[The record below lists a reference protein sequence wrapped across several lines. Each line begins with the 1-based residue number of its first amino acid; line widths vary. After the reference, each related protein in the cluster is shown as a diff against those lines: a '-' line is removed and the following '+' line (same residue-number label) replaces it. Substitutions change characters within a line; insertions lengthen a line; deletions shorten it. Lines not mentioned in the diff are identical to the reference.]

1 MSTRIVLG
9 WSQQWGN
16 AQDIVAS
23 RHKWHTGD
31 GPATGESHGWLSA
44 RCVDFKKIIEKKWV
58 ERMATRWSP
67 QNKSGLPWWRWL
79 NSDVEGGWRS
89 ARGQWWSCRLFL
101 HLSKHLPVS
110 FCCVTKDKA
119 RRSVIKSLAEM
130 RAVVE
135 QQRETLIE
143 CKWAVC
149 HQITRRAVSSTL
161 LVAHGIEICNANT
174 KRTGSGERRFL
185 WSTSQEKIQ
194 KLRSLGM
201 ELKWSK
207 RGLNCETQAR
217 RVLSVKKLRS
227 VLPSQPPS
235 ALNDNQENLIR
246 TKWFGW
252 QTL

>member
-1 MSTRIVLG
+1 
-9 WSQQWGN
+9 
-16 AQDIVAS
+16 
-23 RHKWHTGD
+23 
-31 GPATGESHGWLSA
+31 
-44 RCVDFKKIIEKKWV
+44 
-58 ERMATRWSP
+58 MATRWSP
-67 QNKSGLPWWRWL
+67 QNKSGLPRWRWL

-89 ARGQWWSCRLFL
+89 ARGQWWSCRLSL

-110 FCCVTKDKA
+110 FCCVTMDKA

-135 QQRETLIE
+135 QQRETLIG

-217 RVLSVKKLRS
+217 PVLSVKKLRS

-235 ALNDNQENLIR
+235 ALNDNQENLITHQVVR
-246 TKWFGW
+246 LADFIMSVEVTGAPCWKHEAPFQVQNHSNDDYVFGW
-252 QTL
+252 IKNNNNHNNKKIEVQTT